1 MTNINPEVNATVA
14 VIGKRYNPQLGTY
27 ITGPYVG
34 RIARVN
40 KNSFS
45 VKFDK
50 ASDNEYY
57 PKSFNFYG
65 NARKGTDCLYGSMSY
80 EAHTIQETIDILE
93 SSLSRYPADSFKA
106 DEIHKT
112 IQNLRSFLPV
122 NFPIDK

>member
-1 MTNINPEVNATVA
+1 MTNLKPEVDTPVA

-34 RIARVN
+34 RIVRVN

-45 VKFDK
+45 VKFNK
-50 ASDNEYY
+50 PSDNEYL

-65 NARKGTDCLYGSMSY
+65 NARQSTNCIYGSMSY

-93 SSLSRYPADSFKA
+93 SQLSRYPVDSFRA
-106 DEIHKT
+106 CELDRT
-112 IQNLRSFLPV
+112 IRNLRGFLPIS
-122 NFPIDK
+122 FS

>member
-1 MTNINPEVNATVA
+1 MTNLKPEVNACVA

-45 VKFDK
+45 IKFDK

-65 NARKGTDCLYGSMSY
+65 NARKGTNCLYGSISY

-93 SSLSRYPADSFKA
+93 SSLSRWPTESFKVGQL
-106 DEIHKT
+106 HRT
-112 IQNLRSFLPV
+112 IQNLRSFLPAS
-122 NFPIDK
+122 

>member
-1 MTNINPEVNATVA
+1 MTNLKPEVNATVA

-93 SSLSRYPADSFKA
+93 SQLSRYPVDSFKA
-106 DEIHKT
+106 NQLHRT
-112 IQNLRSFLPV
+112 IRNMRSFLPV
-122 NFPIDK
+122 DFS

>member
-1 MTNINPEVNATVA
+1 MTNLKPEVNATVA

-27 ITGPYVG
+27 ITGPYLG

-65 NARKGTDCLYGSMSY
+65 NARKGTSCLYGSMCY
-80 EAHTIQETIDILE
+80 EAHTIQETIQILE
-93 SSLSRYPADSFKA
+93 SQLSRYPVDSFKA
-106 DEIHKT
+106 DELHKT
-112 IQNLRSFLPV
+112 IKNLGSFLPIK
-122 NFPIDK
+122 FSC

>member
-1 MTNINPEVNATVA
+1 MTNLKPEVNEIVA

-34 RIARVN
+34 RIVRVN

-65 NARKGTDCLYGSMSY
+65 DARTRTKCLYGSLQY
-80 EAHTIQETIDILE
+80 VVHTIQETIDILE
-93 SSLSRYPADSFKA
+93 SSRSRYPAESLKVQ
-106 DEIHKT
+106 EINNTVK
-112 IQNLRSFLPV
+112 NLRALLPA
-122 NFPIDK
+122 

>member
-1 MTNINPEVNATVA
+1 MTNLKPEVNAIVA

-27 ITGPYVG
+27 VTGPYVG

-45 VKFDK
+45 IKFDK

-57 PKSFNFYG
+57 PKSFDFYG
-65 NARKGTDCLYGSMSY
+65 NARKKTNCIYGSMSY

-93 SSLSRYPADSFKA
+93 SQLSRYPVDSFMASK
-106 DEIHKT
+106 IYRN
-112 IQNLRSFLPV
+112 IQYLRV
-122 NFPIDK
+122 CAC

>member
-1 MTNINPEVNATVA
+1 MTSLKPEVNATVA

-57 PKSFNFYG
+57 PKSFDFYG

-80 EAHTIQETIDILE
+80 EARTIQETIQILE
-93 SSLSRYPADSFKA
+93 SQLSRYPADSFKA
-106 DEIHKT
+106 EQLRRT
-112 IQNLRSFLPV
+112 IQNLGSFLPV
-122 NFPIDK
+122 DFS

>member
-1 MTNINPEVNATVA
+1 MTNLKPEVNTPVA

-27 ITGPYVG
+27 VTGPYLG

-50 ASDNEYY
+50 AIDNEYR
-57 PKSFNFYG
+57 PKTFDFYG
-65 NARKGTDCLYGSMSY
+65 NARKGTSCLYGSMQY

-93 SSLSRYPADSFKA
+93 SQISQYPADSFKG
-106 DEIHKT
+106 DKLNRT
-112 IQNLRSFLPV
+112 IKNLRSFLPIS
-122 NFPIDK
+122 FS

>member
-1 MTNINPEVNATVA
+1 MTNLKPEVNAPVA
-14 VIGKRYNPQLGTY
+14 VVGMRYNPQLGTY

-57 PKSFNFYG
+57 PRSFNFYG
-65 NARKGTDCLYGSMSY
+65 NARQSTNCIYGSMSY
-80 EAHTIQETIDILE
+80 EAHTIQETIDILK
-93 SSLSRYPADSFKA
+93 SQLSRYPADSFKG
-106 DEIHKT
+106 DELHKT
-112 IQNLRSFLPV
+112 IQNLRSFLP
-122 NFPIDK
+122 IDFS

>member
-1 MTNINPEVNATVA
+1 MTNLKPEVNAIVA

-27 ITGPYVG
+27 VTGPYLG

-45 VKFDK
+45 IKFDK

-65 NARKGTDCLYGSMSY
+65 GVVGHGTKCLYGSMHY
-80 EAHTIQETIDILE
+80 EAHTIQETIDILK
-93 SSLSRYPADSFKA
+93 SQLSRYPVDSFKG
-106 DEIHKT
+106 DELNRT
-112 IQNLRSFLPV
+112 IRNLRSFLPV
-122 NFPIDK
+122 KFS

>member
-1 MTNINPEVNATVA
+1 MTNLKPEVNTPVA

-27 ITGPYVG
+27 ITGPFVG

-40 KNSFS
+40 KNSFA

-65 NARKGTDCLYGSMSY
+65 DARTGTKCLYGSLQY
-80 EAHTIQETIDILE
+80 EVHTIQETIGILE
-93 SSLSRYPADSFKA
+93 SQLSRYPADSFKA
-106 DEIHKT
+106 DEIHKS

-122 NFPIDK
+122 NFS

>member
-1 MTNINPEVNATVA
+1 MTNLKIEVNTPIA

-27 ITGPYVG
+27 ITGPYLG

-50 ASDNEYY
+50 ASDDRIC

-65 NARKGTDCLYGSMSY
+65 DARTSTKCLYGSMQYVVRS
-80 EAHTIQETIDILE
+80 IQETIDILT
-93 SSLSRYPADSFKA
+93 SMLSHYPVDCHKA
-106 DEIHKT
+106 NTLRKT
-112 IQNLRSFLPV
+112 IENLRSYSPV
-122 NFPIDK
+122 VFS

>member
-1 MTNINPEVNATVA
+1 MTNLKPEVNATVA

-27 ITGPYVG
+27 ITGPYLG

-65 NARKGTDCLYGSMSY
+65 NARQSTKCLYGSLQY
-80 EAHTIQETIDILE
+80 EVHTIQETIDILE
-93 SSLSRYPADSFKA
+93 SSILRYPADSFRA
-106 DEIHKT
+106 SEIQRT
-112 IQNLRSFLPV
+112 IQNLRGFLPV
-122 NFPIDK
+122 DFS

>member
-1 MTNINPEVNATVA
+1 MTNLKPEVNAIVA
-14 VIGKRYNPQLGTY
+14 VVGKRYNPQIGTY

-93 SSLSRYPADSFKA
+93 ASISGYPAESFKVK
-106 DEIHKT
+106 EINNTVK
-112 IQNLRSFLPV
+112 NLRALLPA
-122 NFPIDK
+122 